1 MIDSKRGKVWIND
14 PRSDKVKLT
23 ASIEK
28 DIDHYF
34 KWIEVIAQIRNS
46 TPEQV
51 EKIVQVVKNEME
63 KAKKKW
69 YIMQYINIFELFV
82 FLIAWGSLIY
92 FIYTLVN

>member
-1 MIDSKRGKVWIND
+1 MKTPIFFSVVDSKRGKVWIND

-34 KWIEVIAQIRNS
+34 KWIDVIEQIRNS

-51 EKIVQVVKNEME
+51 AKIAQIVKNEMK
-63 KAKKKW
+63 KAKKK
-69 YIMQYINIFELFV
+69 
-82 FLIAWGSLIY
+82 
-92 FIYTLVN
+92 